1 LPIYSWTGYTEKG
14 KTERGMLDAASLREA
29 KVKLKARDIFV
40 STISE
45 EAPVGTVQTGTANV
59 RDIFGKVKKEDVAIM
74 TRQMSTLIGA
84 NVPLVEAL
92 SALYEQLENP
102 TLKKT
107 MAQVRDAVNEG
118 ASFADALSQHTKIF
132 PDLYVNMVRSGE
144 ASGALDI
151 VLARLADFLEGQRKL
166 ASKVSSAMIYPV
178 LLMVVAISIVFFL
191 LTTIVPK
198 ITSMFESMH
207 RTLPLPTRILIATSK
222 FLGHTW
228 WLILILLAV
237 GAYLFNKWRKTDTG
251 AMKFDRFRMR
261 MPLFG
266 PIFLKVS
273 VARFARTL
281 GTLLTAGVP
290 IIEAMKIVKTVVI
303 NKVIEFHLSEAATE
317 IMEGSSLSAPLRR
330 SGVFPSIVYHMV
342 EVGERSGTLEDMLLK
357 VADAYEDEIDTSVS
371 GLTSVLEPAMIIFMA
386 VVIGFIIVSILFP
399 MLEMST
405 TVR

>member
-1 LPIYSWTGYTEKG
+1 
-14 KTERGMLDAASLREA
+14 MLDAASLRAA

-198 ITSMFESMH
+198 ITAMFESMH
-207 RTLPLPTRILIATSK
+207 RTLPLPTRMLIATSD

-228 WLILILLAV
+228 WLILILVAV
-237 GAYLFNKWRKTDTG
+237 GGYLFNKWRKTDSG

-266 PIFLKVS
+266 PIILKVS

-303 NKVIEFHLSEAATE
+303 NKVIEFHLSEAATD

-357 VADAYEDEIDTSVS
+357 VADAYEDEIDTSIS